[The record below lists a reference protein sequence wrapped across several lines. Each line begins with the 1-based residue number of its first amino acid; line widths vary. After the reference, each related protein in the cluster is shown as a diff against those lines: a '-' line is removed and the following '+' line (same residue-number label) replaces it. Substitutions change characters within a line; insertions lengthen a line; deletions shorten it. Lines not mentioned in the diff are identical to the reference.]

1 MRSNKIVQRTA
12 RSRAVVDNCRWGRE
26 EMKLITIIMAAIA
39 VIRFLT
45 IGLAFNASHCQILWN
60 PDQNVF

>member
-1 MRSNKIVQRTA
+1 MKEVYFTA
-12 RSRAVVDNCRWGRE
+12 WLFSKPQVLRWPVARA
-26 EMKLITIIMAAIA
+26 AAIA

-45 IGLAFNASHCQILWN
+45 IGLAFNARHCQILWN